1 MSAKKAIIVR
11 SGEPIVQLRPP
22 QRRVFRHKSGIL
34 FFIWRRQ
41 CGKSYALAIQALDK
55 MMSKPGVSVIFM
67 SASLRLG
74 QENILKEAMVWRDVL
89 AAMRKPIEGAGLKL
103 TSTIDDLGIDDVAEL
118 FEKQKL
124 EARIWHNRTDY
135 SRSLTI
141 APNPDTAVG
150 FTGWL
155 VLDEVGRMP
164 EFQAVYEA
172 AEPFVSS
179 SAEFEIRGATT
190 PPPDDTH
197 YSYELLCPPVGEE
210 FPVSPTGNFYRSPAG
225 VLCHRA
231 DAYDLHAAGIP
242 LFHPDTR
249 KPITPEDARARA
261 WDKQAWDRNYG
272 CQFLK
277 GGTAAI
283 SETDIRHA
291 MVAGHGQALAINIT
305 DTLSL
310 PQGLN

>member
-1 MSAKKAIIVR
+1 MSAKKLIIPAGG
-11 SGEPIVQLRPP
+11 SIIQLRKP
-22 QRRVFRHKSGIL
+22 QLRVFRHKSGIL
-34 FFIWRRQ
+34 FLIWRRQ
-41 CGKSYALAIQALDK
+41 SGKSYVLAVLALDK
-55 MMSKPGVSVIFM
+55 MMSKAGVTIIFM

-89 AAMRKPIEGAGLKL
+89 NAMRKPIADAGLQL
-103 TSTIDDLGIDDVAEL
+103 TTTIDDLGIDDVAEL
-118 FEKQKL
+118 FERQKL

-155 VLDEVGRMP
+155 VLDEVSRMP

-190 PPPDDTH
+190 PPPDDAH
-197 YSYELLCPPVGEE
+197 HSYELLCPPVDAD
-210 FPVSPTGNFYRSPAG
+210 FLVDPTGNFYRSSAG
-225 VLCHRA
+225 ILCHRA

-242 LFHPDTR
+242 LYHPDTR
-249 KPITPEDARARA
+249 KPITPEESRAMA
-261 WDKQAWDRNYG
+261 YDKMAWDRNYG

-291 MVAGHGQALAINIT
+291 MAAGRGEGIAINIT
-305 DTLSL
+305 DTLTL
-310 PQGLN
+310 PA